1 MHFHQWRRREV
12 LTLLGGAVAWPLAAG
27 AQQAMPVVG
36 FLHSGLP
43 APYAGRVAAFR
54 QGLSEAGFVE
64 SRNLTIEY
72 RWAEGR
78 YERLPALASELVDR
92 RVAVIVAGGGV
103 HTAPAAKAATSTIP
117 IVFASGV
124 DPVAQ
129 GLVTSLARPGG
140 NVTGISSMTTE
151 LGTKR
156 FGLLSEMMPTGDVGI
171 LLNRA
176 NVAAEEDAKE
186 VQAAGAALGRE
197 VHVFYAANAQE
208 IDRAFDA
215 LSQRHAKTLLVQP
228 DPFFTSRAAQIVAL
242 ANRRTLAAIYTSREF
257 VEAGGIMSYGPDQR
271 DQYRLTGLYTA
282 RVLKGEKPADLP
294 VIRPTKFELVI
305 NVITAKALG
314 LELPPTLLARAD
326 EVIE

>member
-1 MHFHQWRRREV
+1 MISRRAFI
-12 LTLLGGAVAWPLAAG
+12 TLLGGAAAWPVAAG
-27 AQQAMPVVG
+27 AQQAALPVIG
-36 FLHSGLP
+36 FLHSGSP

-64 SRNLTIEY
+64 SRNLKIEY

-78 YERLPALASELVDR
+78 YERLPALAAELVDR

-103 HTAPAAKAATSTIP
+103 HTAPAAKAATSIIP
-117 IVFASGV
+117 IVFALGV
-124 DPVAQ
+124 DPVTL
-129 GLVTSLARPGG
+129 GLVTSLAKPGG

-156 FGLLSEMMPTGDVGI
+156 FGLLSEMMPTGHVGI

-186 VQAAGAALGRE
+186 VQAAGGAQGRE
-197 VHVFYAANAQE
+197 VHVSYAANPQE

-215 LSQRHAKTLLVQP
+215 LSQRNVKALLVQP

-242 ANRRTLAAIYTSREF
+242 ANRRALAAIYTSREF
-257 VEAGGIMSYGPDQR
+257 VEAGGTMSYGPDQR

-294 VIRPTKFELVI
+294 VIRPTRFELVI
-305 NVITAKALG
+305 NLITAKAHG
-314 LELPPTLLARAD
+314 LDVPPTLLARAD